1 MSNIWNIIRVE
12 GEEMGKY
19 SKYWVL
25 VVLLASAILVIG
37 VFAAGCGEDE
47 ESSEEPTDTTTAESA
62 DEGEESATTES
73 ETADT
78 EEAETITLSYG
89 AYYGPEHP
97 ATKADEKWI
106 EKIEAETDGLVEIE
120 PYWAASLVSRGE
132 TFTEVKEGVA
142 DIATIKPGYSKTG
155 FELHRAESTVFNYGA
170 PDWET
175 IYDVYHEVHEE
186 YPEDPE
192 WDEVKVLARSS
203 LTAAAPY
210 QLHSVE
216 PVRTVEDFNG
226 LTAKATGVWVNVIT
240 DLGGSGTAMPMSE
253 TYSSLEKN
261 AIDGAIAPNET
272 LKTMSFAEVTD
283 YTTTLDIPIGIYP
296 VRVMNLDVWNSLPS
310 EVQEVFNDNIHYW
323 GRTILEEAEKADVAG
338 IEFAEEQ
345 GHEFIELPEEDMQV
359 IYSAIE
365 ERAIESAKEI
375 DEKGLPGTEVY
386 EMTRRLI
393 EESTQ

>member
-1 MSNIWNIIRVE
+1 MGPQYRWR
-12 GEEMGKY
+12 GKRMGKY
-19 SKYWVL
+19 GKYRLL

-37 VFAAGCGEDE
+37 VLAAGCGEDE
-47 ESSEEPTDTTTAESA
+47 ESSDEPTDTTTAESSDQA
-62 DEGEESATTES
+62 QEESATTEA
-73 ETADT
+73 ETEDT
-78 EEAETITLSYG
+78 EEVETITLSYA

-97 ATKADEKWI
+97 ATQADKKWI
-106 EKIEAETDGLVEIE
+106 EKIEAETDGAVEIE
-120 PYWAASLVSRGE
+120 PYWGASLVSREE
-132 TFTEVKEGVA
+132 TFTEIKEGVA

-155 FELHRAESTVFNYGA
+155 FELHRAESTVFYYGA

-175 IYDVYHEVHEE
+175 IYDVYNKVHEE

-203 LTAAAPY
+203 LTSAAPY
-210 QLHSVE
+210 QLHSVN
-216 PVRTVEDFNG
+216 PVRTVEDFEG

-261 AIDGAIAPNET
+261 AIDAAIAPNET

-310 EVQEVFNDNIHYW
+310 DVQEVFNDNIDYW
-323 GRTILEEAEKADVAG
+323 GRTILEEAEKADEEG
-338 IEFAEEQ
+338 IEFALEL

-365 ERAIESAKEI
+365 ERAIESAAEL
-375 DEKGLPGTEVY
+375 DEKGLPGTGVY
-386 EMTRRLI
+386 EMTRQLI
-393 EESTQ
+393 EESTR